1 MVAVGA
7 AKAMKTLASND
18 LFTDFPIIQSYYRP
32 ELAAKSPL

>member
-1 MVAVGA
+1 MVAAGA
-7 AKAMKTLASND
+7 AKAKKTLASDD